1 MLLQSKAN
9 TEDLGLVEA
18 DLVVDRAIYAKA
30 VEIMENLSHKDLKD
44 FIVLRMGGF
53 HIAMIFLGVID
64 KRFKD
69 TGLEDLLV
77 ESALFGM

>member
-9 TEDLGLVEA
+9 TEHLGLVEA
-18 DLVVDRAIYAKA
+18 DLVVDQAIYAKA
-30 VEIMENLSHKDLKD
+30 VEIMANLAHKDLKD

-53 HIAMIFLGVID
+53 HITMTFLGAID

-69 TGLEDLLV
+69 TGLKNLLV
-77 ESALFGM
+77 E